1 MKEFPGEKVIANY
14 NINTTVEAQRI
25 VACSILSDTY

>member
-14 NINTTVEAQRI
+14 KIITTVEAQREVVSYYI
-25 VACSILSDTY
+25 RY